1 MVKERLHVT
10 DSSCRKDATGKVVV
24 GKNGIKHTWKKYVI
38 NEENKWDHV
47 VSSNVKE
54 GPADCVMI
62 SEVIASLKKM
72 KA

>member
-24 GKNGIKHTWKKYVI
+24 GKNGIKHTWKKYVEYLI

-54 GPADCVMI
+54 GPADCVTI
-62 SEVIASLKKM
+62 PEVIASLKK
-72 KA
+72 